1 MIVVL
6 RLRLCWTNLY
16 RSRIGLDES
25 GDRSGTQRLCERT
38 RIVGKNWNR
47 GWNKVLRFC
56 KSNNCVYIYEILQK
70 EEEKR
75 RRGKGIL
82 GTASMM
88 YAINNIT
95 IVGGREKRRES
106 LRLIAPRKSGPIG
119 CLSEGPG
126 SGKDQKRVWTSEWRA
141 TRWLDGIRLEV
152 KCQTQLRRGF
162 LSTATLIFRWV
173 FSIDELGLRNQ
184 DQRVLLY
191 IVSMV
196 IVSILAT
203 SGLRPLR
210 ITVVV
215 GSIGRSS
222 ISWHVSAARRVKHEG
237 TWQVVKVTWRR
248 ERRIYANNAKEDES
262 TYVTWDLDPF
272 CPRIYRYVIVKLS
285 DRFPE
290 NYVALCKN
298 ETFST
303 GINRSCLWNVS
314 EMTKNAY
321 LSIYNNKF

>member
-1 MIVVL
+1 
-6 RLRLCWTNLY
+6 
-16 RSRIGLDES
+16 
-25 GDRSGTQRLCERT
+25 
-38 RIVGKNWNR
+38 
-47 GWNKVLRFC
+47 
-56 KSNNCVYIYEILQK
+56 
-70 EEEKR
+70 
-75 RRGKGIL
+75 
-82 GTASMM
+82 M

-126 SGKDQKRVWTSEWRA
+126 SGKDQKRVWTSGVPRGGWMEFAWRSNA
-141 TRWLDGIRLEV
+141 KRSCGEDFFLPPRWFFAESFRSTSWDYVTKINASS
-152 KCQTQLRRGF
+152 F
-162 LSTATLIFRWV
+162 ILSA
-173 FSIDELGLRNQ
+173 
-184 DQRVLLY
+184 
-191 IVSMV
+191 MV

-272 CPRIYRYVIVKLS
+272 CPRIYRYVIVSCKTF

-321 LSIYNNKF
+321 LSIVIQQILTGNIFRRLIEEAKVYGKVKLKISKLPRGT